1 MSSRCVAGAV
11 SVEEDILYQWRMRRR
26 LEEARREAKSE
37 ATRTTQVHTNT
48 LDPGMETGVPG
59 MGTGQGMI
67 SIGTGRVSRTMDPML
82 APYPLAGAAVP
93 EHGEREKLIGTLTD
107 LGVVGSGSCSEGH
120 GGVKSPPTSSSSTAS
135 SSSSPRLDKKEEVA
149 GRDFNSHTCTAEEVL
164 HTSPANQHQA
174 PTNTETWIPGPL
186 SQQQGEEEEGPGGCK
201 NHKSIPPL
209 SKGLE
214 RDASSSS
221 NVEGEPKTAPANQRM
236 ISESTLTIELNQP
249 IATTTGQTYSPSLH
263 GDGYHGNNG
272 LDLEGSVGVE
282 ESSYWTISP
291 CGSPDSAQT
300 PHPSS
305 LGPLINEV

>member
-37 ATRTTQVHTNT
+37 PTTTTLVHTNT
-48 LDPGMETGVPG
+48 LDPGMETVVPG
-59 MGTGQGMI
+59 MGTRQGTN
-67 SIGTGRVSRTMDPML
+67 SVGTGHVNRTMDPML
-82 APYPLAGAAVP
+82 APYPPAGAAVA

-135 SSSSPRLDKKEEVA
+135 SSSRLDEKEEVA
-149 GRDFNSHTCTAEEVL
+149 GRDFNSHTCTAEEEQ
-164 HTSPANQHQA
+164 HTSPDNQHR
-174 PTNTETWIPGPL
+174 TVMNTETLTPGPL
-186 SQQQGEEEEGPGGCK
+186 SQQQGEEEDRPGGCK
-201 NHKSIPPL
+201 NQNSIPPS
-209 SKGLE
+209 SKEPEDG
-214 RDASSSS
+214 ASSS

-236 ISESTLTIELNQP
+236 TSESTLTIEP
-249 IATTTGQTYSPSLH
+249 TTVEQTHISLH
-263 GDGYHGNNG
+263 GDRYHGNDG
-272 LDLEGSVGVE
+272 LDLEGSIGVE